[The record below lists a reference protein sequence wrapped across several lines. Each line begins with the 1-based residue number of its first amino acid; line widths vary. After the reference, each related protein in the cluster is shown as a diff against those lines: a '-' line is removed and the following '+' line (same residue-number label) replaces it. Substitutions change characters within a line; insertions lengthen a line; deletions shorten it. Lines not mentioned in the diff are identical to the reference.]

1 MLITRDH
8 VLEKDI
14 GLNGALFGGEMM
26 ARMDL
31 AAGIFAG
38 LHGRNGRFV
47 TAKVSEL
54 RFLSPVRAGD
64 LIEFYGSLARKGN
77 TSLAVALE
85 VKVYNP
91 VSGQR
96 RDVTSGEF
104 VMVAVDGNLHPE
116 PILWKELDPEPP
128 QSKIENG

>member
-8 VLEKDI
+8 VLEQDI

-26 ARMDL
+26 ARMDK

-54 RFLSPVRAGD
+54 QFLSPVNAGD
-64 LIEFYGSLARKGN
+64 LIEFYGTLARKGN

-104 VMVAVDGNLHPE
+104 VMVAVDAQLRPE
-116 PILWKELDPEPP
+116 PILWRDEDLGKEQEKP
-128 QSKIENG
+128 S